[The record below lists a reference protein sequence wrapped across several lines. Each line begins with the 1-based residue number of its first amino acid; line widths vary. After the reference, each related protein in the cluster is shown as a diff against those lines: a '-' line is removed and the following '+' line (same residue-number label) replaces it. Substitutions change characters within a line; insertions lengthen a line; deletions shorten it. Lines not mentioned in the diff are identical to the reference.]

1 MNIASPVILKLSS
14 LQIAALQTQRGSNSG
29 IQRLNQWTLA
39 VLITDYL
46 LITKYASEW
55 VRVEVNYTFFTIHWI
70 STKRTNC
77 FKS

>member
-29 IQRLNQWTLA
+29 IQQLNQWTLA

-55 VRVEVNYTFFTIHWI
+55 VRVEVYYTCFTIHWI
-70 STKRTNC
+70 STKRTNW